1 MAKAIVN
8 RQESTIDINTLD
20 NCVNF
25 QISYDKELDTL
36 YWSDKPVQ
44 PATSVDWNGELW
56 FRVIPE
62 NGRITAIEI
71 EDYER
76 VFLKKHPDLAPP
88 WNQVKKKVANNK
100 GDASVSTF
108 GSILF
113 SFIKNWLKQ
122 HPKQAEM
129 GAVVYA
135 SGEIS
140 DTPAYFVQSSRSP
153 KKERV

>member
-8 RQESTIDINTLD
+8 RQESTIDINTFD

-44 PATSVDWNGELW
+44 PATSVDWDGELW

-76 VFLKKHPDLAPP
+76 VFLKKHPELEPP

-113 SFIKNWLKQ
+113 SFIKGWLIN
-122 HPKQAEM
+122 HPKQADLGTPVFASCEVS
-129 GAVVYA
+129 AVSFYQVKK
-135 SGEIS
+135 
-140 DTPAYFVQSSRSP
+140 VSSAKR
-153 KKERV
+153 ERV